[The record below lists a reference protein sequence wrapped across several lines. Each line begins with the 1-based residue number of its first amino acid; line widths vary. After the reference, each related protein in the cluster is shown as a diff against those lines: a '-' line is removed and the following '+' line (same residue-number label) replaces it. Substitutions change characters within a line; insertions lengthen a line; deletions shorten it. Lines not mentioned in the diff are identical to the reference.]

1 MYNNLQEPEIIRN
14 INSEIKRYDIINYL
28 IEKYK
33 LVNYLE
39 IGVFQGENIRL
50 IKASHKDGVDPGH
63 EGYVVPEV
71 NYPMTSD
78 DFFELIKGH
87 DEIKYDIIFI
97 DGLHHADQVEK
108 DIQNSLNHLVDNGFI
123 VMHDCN
129 PSSYETQL
137 IPRQTIAWTGDVWK
151 AFVDFKFKH
160 LNFKSC
166 VIDTDFGVGVIQNSS
181 DYRGPF
187 MPLVKQSITEWNYF
201 DNNRKQLLNL
211 ITWEEFKTI
220 F

>member
-1 MYNNLQEPEIIRN
+1 MYKNNLNDPNIIRYM
-14 INSEIKRYDIINYL
+14 NSEIKRFHIINYL

-50 IKASHKDGVDPGH
+50 INASHKDGVDPGD

-78 DFFELIKGH
+78 GFFDLLKGH
-87 DEIKYDIIFI
+87 EDIKYDIIFI

-108 DIQNSLNHLVDNGFI
+108 DIKNSLNHLVEGGFI
-123 VMHDCN
+123 IMHDCS
-129 PSSYETQL
+129 PVSYETQ
-137 IPRQTIAWTGDVWK
+137 IVPRETVAWTGDVWK
-151 AFVDFKFKH
+151 SFVKFKINNPDFK
-160 LNFKSC
+160 C
-166 VIDTDFGVGVIQNSS
+166 CTIDTDFGVGVIQN
-181 DYRGPF
+181 
-187 MPLVKQSITEWNYF
+187 KSIKTTWNQPTPEWDEF
-201 DNNRKQLLNL
+201 FNNKEKYLNL
-211 ITWEEFKTI
+211 VNYSKFKEL

>member
-1 MYNNLQEPEIIRN
+1 MYNNLQESEIIRN
-14 INSEIKRYDIINYL
+14 LNSEVKRYNIINYL
-28 IEKYK
+28 VEKYK

-50 IKASHKDGVDPGH
+50 IKATHKDGVDPGH

-87 DEIKYDIIFI
+87 DDIKYDIIFI
-97 DGLHHADQVEK
+97 DGLHHSDQVEK
-108 DIQNSLNHLVDNGFI
+108 DIQNSLNHLVEGGFI
-123 VMHDCN
+123 IMHDCN

-151 AFVDFKFKH
+151 AFVKFKFNH
-160 LNFKSC
+160 PNFKSC
-166 VIDTDFGVGVIQNSS
+166 VIDTDFGVGVIQNIA
-181 DYRGPF
+181 DHRGPF
-187 MPLVKQSITEWNYF
+187 MPLIEQSITEWDYF
-201 DNNRKQLLNL
+201 KDNKKQLLNL
-211 ITWEEFKTI
+211 VTWNEFKTI